1 MPLPPDLNK
10 PVFTM
15 FPEMADR
22 ILRNK
27 CATCQQNI
35 SGMCQDCQDSIF
47 QACEDGYEEENY

>member
-10 PVFTM
+10 PVFQM

-35 SGMCQDCQDSIF
+35 GEFRDEIQS
-47 QACEDGYEEENY
+47 CEEDYFEEGCE